1 MFIKRLFP
9 ALPMAALE
17 KEVEIPEEVKRW
29 YWRRLLSL
37 TMGTFVAW
45 FIVAIVLPVS
55 APAFKGVVIGS
66 LPPLHWYIP
75 AFISIVLGIVI
86 IFVYA
91 YLATRLD
98 EELRRRVGV

>member
-1 MFIKRLFP
+1 
-9 ALPMAALE
+9 MATLE
-17 KEVEIPEEVKRW
+17 KEEVEIREEVKQW

-45 FIVAIVLPVS
+45 FIVAIVLPAS

-66 LPPLHWYIP
+66 LPSLHWYIP

-91 YLATRLD
+91 YLATKLD
-98 EELRRRVGV
+98 EELRRRVRV